1 MRLASKIFLG
11 SALVILVLF
20 GAGVWS
26 LLAVKQ
32 MVTVNQEITTRSVPA
47 LRLQGEL
54 RESARSL
61 VRLETRALVL
71 RDQSYAAAWSE
82 RASRMAHGLDELGAY
97 LETPDERRAHAASR
111 AAFEEYRAHV
121 EEERRLA
128 AGRRVQAALQ
138 IAEGPAWEAAQR
150 VEGAL
155 SDMTAA
161 TEAALAR
168 AQARARALET
178 RTWHAVA
185 AGLVTSLILGLGAS
199 AFLAFRMTRSLER
212 LSQATASLAAGTWT
226 EPLRAEGRDEIAE
239 LGRSFNRMAARLGE
253 VERLKEGFFS
263 QISHDLRNPLASI
276 RLAAETL
283 QDRAR
288 AAGDTKQARFA
299 ALIDASAARMLGMV
313 NQILDFTRLRAK
325 AVTLDRQPVDVL
337 KAASR
342 AMEELR
348 PLAEGKRVHLDL
360 VAGAGSFTALGEEG
374 SLIRV
379 VVNLLGNAVSFTPA
393 GGSVTLR
400 LAETTDQLELRVED
414 TGVGIPPE
422 ALPWIFEPYRQA
434 HGRRKGTGLGLAVVK
449 GLVEAH
455 GGTVGVQSELT
466 KGSCFTVTL
475 PRPGVAA

>member
-1 MRLASKIFLG
+1 MRLASKSFLG

-32 MVTVNQEITTRSVPA
+32 LVTVNQEIATRSVPA
-47 LRLQGEL
+47 LRLQGAL
-54 RESARSL
+54 RESVRGL

-82 RASRMAHGLDELGAY
+82 RVVQMAQGLEELGVY
-97 LETPDERRAHAASR
+97 LETAEERRAHAATR
-111 AAFEEYRAHV
+111 AAFDEYRDHV
-121 EEERRLA
+121 DEERRLA
-128 AGRRVQAALQ
+128 AARRIEAALR

-150 VEGAL
+150 AEMAL
-155 SDMTAA
+155 TDMTAA

-168 AQARARALET
+168 AQARARTLET

-185 AGLVTSLILGLGAS
+185 AGLVASLALGLGAS
-199 AFLAFRMTRSLER
+199 AFLAVRMTRSLKR
-212 LSQATASLAAGTWT
+212 LSRATASLAAGTWT
-226 EPLRAEGRDEIAE
+226 EPLAAEGRDEIGE
-239 LGRSFNRMAARLGE
+239 LARSFNRMAERLRE
-253 VERLKEGFFS
+253 LDRLKEEFFS

-313 NQILDFTRLRAK
+313 NQILDFTRLRANVV
-325 AVTLDRQPVDVL
+325 ALDRKPVDVL
-337 KAASR
+337 KAVTR
-342 AMEELR
+342 AVEELR
-348 PLAEGKRVHLDL
+348 PLADGKRVHLDL
-360 VAGAGSFTALGEEG
+360 VAGVGDFTVLGEEG

-393 GGSVTLR
+393 GGSVTLH
-400 LAETTDQLELRVED
+400 LAETGDRLELRVED
-414 TGVGIPPE
+414 TGVGIPAE

-475 PRPGVAA
+475 PKAGAPA

>member
-32 MVTVNQEITTRSVPA
+32 LVTANQEIATRSVPA
-47 LRLQGEL
+47 LRLQGVL
-54 RESARSL
+54 RESVRSL

-71 RDQSYAAAWSE
+71 RDQSYAAAWTE
-82 RASRMAHGLDELGAY
+82 RVVQMAQGLEELGAY
-97 LETPDERRAHAASR
+97 LETPEERRAQAETR
-111 AAFEEYRAHV
+111 DAFEAYRDHV
-121 EEERRLA
+121 IEERRLA
-128 AGRRVQAALQ
+128 ASHRTEAALR

-150 VEGAL
+150 VEASL
-155 SDMTAA
+155 TEMTAA
-161 TEAALAR
+161 TEAALGR
-168 AQARARALET
+168 AQTRARALET

-185 AGLVTSLILGLGAS
+185 AGLVASLALGLGAS
-199 AFLAFRMTRSLER
+199 AFLAFRMTRSLKH
-212 LSQATASLAAGTWT
+212 LSRATASLAAGTWA
-226 EPLRAEGRDEIAE
+226 EPLAAEGRDEIGE
-239 LGRSFNRMAARLGE
+239 LARSFNRMAERLRE
-253 VERLKEGFFS
+253 LDRLKEGFFS

-299 ALIDASAARMLGMV
+299 ALIDASAGRMLGMV
-313 NQILDFTRLRAK
+313 NQILDFTRLRA
-325 AVTLDRQPVDVL
+325 AVVALDRKPLDVL
-337 KAASR
+337 KTVTR
-342 AMEELR
+342 AVEEMR
-348 PLAEGKRVHLDL
+348 PLADGKRVRVDV
-360 VAGAGSFTALGEEG
+360 VAGPGDFTVLGEEA

-379 VVNLLGNAVSFTPA
+379 VVNLVGNAVSFTAA
-393 GGSVTLR
+393 GGSVTLH
-400 LAETTDQLELRVED
+400 LAEAGDQLELRVED

-475 PRPGVAA
+475 PKAGAAA